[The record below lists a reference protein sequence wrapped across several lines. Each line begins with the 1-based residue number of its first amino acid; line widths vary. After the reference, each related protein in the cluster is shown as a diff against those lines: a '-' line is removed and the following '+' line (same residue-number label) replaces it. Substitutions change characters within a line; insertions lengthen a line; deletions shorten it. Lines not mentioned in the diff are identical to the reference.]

1 MTPKP
6 LRVSVQKYFGFC
18 TIDGKVTHRVYKAV
32 CVKEMYGSTICR
44 LLHLLANH
52 PNEAAKATQMNR
64 EAAGN
69 ITNFKK
75 AASDPDRVD
84 RLEFLANNMSVLP
97 CLLVQQSFGTQ
108 HVSWIL
114 YNSTQQSLFFV
125 RPYGKSYH
133 VLNPYIQ
140 FACFLF

>member
-1 MTPKP
+1 
-6 LRVSVQKYFGFC
+6 
-18 TIDGKVTHRVYKAV
+18 
-32 CVKEMYGSTICR
+32 MYGSTICR

-108 HVSWIL
+108 RVSWIL
-114 YNSTQQSLFFV
+114 YNSTQ
-125 RPYGKSYH
+125 
-133 VLNPYIQ
+133 
-140 FACFLF
+140 